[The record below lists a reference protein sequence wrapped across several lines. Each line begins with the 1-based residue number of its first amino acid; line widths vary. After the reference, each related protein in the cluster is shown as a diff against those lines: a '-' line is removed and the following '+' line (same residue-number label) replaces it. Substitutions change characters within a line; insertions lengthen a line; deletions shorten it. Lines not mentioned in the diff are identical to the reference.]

1 MSKPVVHTQLGNLA
15 ITRAKLLFVEAMT
28 ADDGLTPTEVLVGLV
43 LVNRFNTTNGYGET
57 SLDFIARARGIDKSV
72 VCRAVNAL
80 EQKGWF
86 TVDRGTYCHGGRGNP
101 NRYYPQWDN
110 VPSRAPL
117 DDAAERR
124 KGDLTPPPADR
135 ARSLKGD
142 FAPPGKGDVKS
153 TKPDS
158 LFLNKTCAN
167 QRAPRSEAR
176 MHDSG
181 TQKDVVFLKKREA
194 YLKAERH
201 RPFARSELS
210 AIESWRDR
218 CDEIFEERDLDDP
231 VGRWACRLAGELQYV
246 LELNGEWNEHPSEE
260 CPRAERRME

>member
-110 VPSRAPL
+110 VPSRVSIGTESGPRIGGQKGPL
-117 DDAAERR
+117 
-124 KGDLTPPPADR
+124 
-135 ARSLKGD
+135 
-142 FAPPGKGDVKS
+142 
-153 TKPDS
+153 
-158 LFLNKTCAN
+158 
-167 QRAPRSEAR
+167 
-176 MHDSG
+176 
-181 TQKDVVFLKKREA
+181 
-194 YLKAERH
+194 
-201 RPFARSELS
+201 
-210 AIESWRDR
+210 
-218 CDEIFEERDLDDP
+218 
-231 VGRWACRLAGELQYV
+231 
-246 LELNGEWNEHPSEE
+246 
-260 CPRAERRME
+260 